1 MLLSICIPS
10 YNRPES
16 LLRLLQSVDAPVEKI
31 EIVIA
36 EDHAPRR
43 IEVCNQVNLFKESS
57 AYQVVYHENEK
68 NLGYD
73 ANLRSL
79 LSLAKGDFVLFMGD
93 DDAFKPAA
101 LAKFIQ
107 FLEENRSYNYIL
119 RSYEIEHADKKV
131 EIFKYF
137 PQTTVLKA
145 GIESA
150 CFLFKRSVSIAGFT
164 IARKRALELATDK
177 FDGTLLYQLHLVLS
191 IAYYEDTIFCDIP
204 VARVTQSFRK
214 NNTAFG
220 TADKE
225 SKFTPGKISQENSIR
240 FTEGFFEISQD
251 FDNVHSTNL
260 TSLIKRDL
268 SKYSYPILS
277 IQRKNGFSNF
287 ISYCSRLAKRT
298 GINKTWHYYF
308 YSFSL
313 LFLGEGICD
322 KAIFF
327 LKKRLGYT
335 PHF

>member
-16 LLRLLQSVDAPVEKI
+16 LLRLLKSVDAPVEKI

-43 IEVCNQVNLFKESS
+43 TEVCNQVNLFKESS
-57 AYQVVYHENEK
+57 VYQVVYHENEK

-73 ANLRSL
+73 AN
-79 LSLAKGDFVLFMGD
+79 FVLFMGD
-93 DDAFKPAA
+93 DDSFKPAA

-191 IAYYEDTIFCDIP
+191 IAYFEDTIFCDIP

>member
-10 YNRPES
+10 YNRPDS
-16 LLRLLQSVDAPVEKI
+16 LLQLLKSVDASPDLI

-36 EDHAPRR
+36 EDAAPLR
-43 IEVCNQVNLFKESS
+43 EVVRSKVQEFKNMSNYEI
-57 AYQVVYHENEK
+57 YYHENAQ

-73 ANLRSL
+73 ANLRNL
-79 LSLAKGDFVLFMGD
+79 IELAKGEFVLFMGD
-93 DDAFKPAA
+93 DDLFKSGA
-101 LAKFIQ
+101 LDEFLTFLQSNKQ
-107 FLEENRSYNYIL
+107 FNYIL
-119 RSYEIEHADKKV
+119 RSYEIEHTDGNI

-137 PQTTVLKA
+137 PRATILKSGA
-145 GIESA
+145 TSS

-164 IARKRALELATDK
+164 IARNRALGLATNK
-177 FDGTLLYQLHLVLS
+177 FDGTLLYQLYLVLH
-191 IAYYEDTIFCDIP
+191 IAYFEDTIFCDIP

-214 NNTAFG
+214 NDTAFG

-240 FTEGFFEISQD
+240 FTEGFFEISQH
-251 FDNVHSTNL
+251 FDNANNTDI
-260 TSLIKRDL
+260 TSMIKRDL

-277 IQRKNGFSNF
+277 IQRKNGLRNF
-287 ISYCSRLAKRT
+287 ISYCSLLAKRT
-298 GINKTWHYYF
+298 GINQTWHYYF

-322 KAIFF
+322 KAIVFI
-327 LKKRLGYT
+327 KRRLGYT

>member
-43 IEVCNQVNLFKESS
+43 TEVCNQVNLFKESS
-57 AYQVVYHENEK
+57 VYQVVYHENEK

-73 ANLRSL
+73 ANIRSL
-79 LSLAKGDFVLFMGD
+79 LSLAKGNFVLFMGD
-93 DDAFKPAA
+93 DDSFKPAA

-164 IARKRALELATDK
+164 INRRKALELSTSQ
-177 FDGTLLYQLHLVLS
+177 FDGTLLYQLHLVIN
-191 IAYYEDTIFCDIP
+191 IAYLEDTIFCDIP
-204 VARVTQSFRK
+204 VAKVTQSFRD
-214 NNTAFG
+214 NNVAFG
-220 TADKE
+220 TAANE
-225 SKFTPGKISQENSIR
+225 TKFTPGKISQENSIR
-240 FTEGFFEISQD
+240 FTEGFFEISDD
-251 FDNVHSTNL
+251 FDKKQGTKLSE
-260 TSLIKRDL
+260 LIKKDL
-268 SKYSYPILS
+268 SRYSYPILS

-287 ISYCSRLAKRT
+287 FQYIIKLANRT
-298 GINKTWHYYF
+298 GINQTWHYYF
-308 YSFSL
+308 YSFCL
-313 LFLGEGICD
+313 LFLGEKICD
-322 KAIFF
+322 RGII
-327 LKKRLGYT
+327 LIKKKLGYT
-335 PHF
+335 PQF

>member
-1 MLLSICIPS
+1 MP
-10 YNRPES
+10 Y
-16 LLRLLQSVDAPVEKI
+16 EKI

-43 IEVCNQVNLFKESS
+43 TEVCNQVNLFKESS
-57 AYQVVYHENEK
+57 VYQVVYHENEK

-79 LSLAKGDFVLFMGD
+79 LSLAKGNFVLFMGD
-93 DDAFKPAA
+93 DDSFKPAA
-101 LAKFIQ
+101 LAKFIK

-191 IAYYEDTIFCDIP
+191 IAYFEDTIFCDIP

>member
-191 IAYYEDTIFCDIP
+191 IAYFEDTIFCDIP

>member
-79 LSLAKGDFVLFMGD
+79 LSLAKGNFVLFMGD
-93 DDAFKPAA
+93 DDSFKPAA
-101 LAKFIQ
+101 LAKFIK

-164 IARKRALELATDK
+164 INRRKALELSTSQ
-177 FDGTLLYQLHLVLS
+177 FDGTLLYQLHLVIN
-191 IAYYEDTIFCDIP
+191 IAYLEDTIFCDIP
-204 VARVTQSFRK
+204 VAKVTQSFRD
-214 NNTAFG
+214 NNVAFG
-220 TADKE
+220 TAANE
-225 SKFTPGKISQENSIR
+225 TKFTPGKISQENSIR
-240 FTEGFFEISQD
+240 FTEGFFEISDD
-251 FDNVHSTNL
+251 FDKKQGTKLSE
-260 TSLIKRDL
+260 LIKKDL
-268 SKYSYPILS
+268 SRYSYPILS

-287 ISYCSRLAKRT
+287 FQYIIKLANRT
-298 GINKTWHYYF
+298 GINQTWHYYF
-308 YSFSL
+308 YSFCL
-313 LFLGEGICD
+313 LFLGEKICD
-322 KAIFF
+322 RGII
-327 LKKRLGYT
+327 LIKKKLGYT
-335 PHF
+335 PQF

>member
-16 LLRLLQSVDAPVEKI
+16 LLRLLKSVDAPVEKI

-43 IEVCNQVNLFKESS
+43 TEVCNQVNLFKESS
-57 AYQVVYHENEK
+57 VYQVVYHENEK

-73 ANLRSL
+73 ANIRSL
-79 LSLAKGDFVLFMGD
+79 LSLAKGNFVLFMGD
-93 DDAFKPAA
+93 DDSFKPAA

-191 IAYYEDTIFCDIP
+191 IAYFEDTIFCDIP

>member
-16 LLRLLQSVDAPVEKI
+16 LLRLLQSVDAPSDKI

-43 IEVCNQVNLFKESS
+43 AEVCNQVNLFKESS
-57 AYQVVYHENEK
+57 VYQVVYHENEK

-107 FLEENRSYNYIL
+107 FLEENSTYNYIL

-164 IARKRALELATDK
+164 INRRRALELSTSQ
-177 FDGTLLYQLHLVLS
+177 FDGTLLYQLHLVIN
-191 IAYYEDTIFCDIP
+191 IAYLDDTIFCDIP
-204 VARVTQSFRK
+204 VARVTQSFRD
-214 NNTAFG
+214 NNVSFG
-220 TADKE
+220 TSANE
-225 SKFTPGKISQENSIR
+225 TKFTPGKISQENSIR
-240 FTEGFFEISQD
+240 FTEGFFEISDD
-251 FDNVHSTNL
+251 FDKKQGTNL
-260 TSLIKRDL
+260 TALIKKDL

-287 ISYCSRLAKRT
+287 FQYILKLAKRT
-298 GINKTWHYYF
+298 GINQSWHYYF
-308 YSFSL
+308 YSFCL
-313 LFLGEGICD
+313 LFLGEKICD
-322 KAIFF
+322 KGIIFI
-327 LKKRLGYT
+327 KKKLGYT
-335 PHF
+335 PQF

>member
-1 MLLSICIPS
+1 
-10 YNRPES
+10 
-16 LLRLLQSVDAPVEKI
+16 VDAPVEKI

-79 LSLAKGDFVLFMGD
+79 LSLAKGNFVLFMGD
-93 DDAFKPAA
+93 DDSFKPAA
-101 LAKFIQ
+101 LAKFIK

-164 IARKRALELATDK
+164 INRRKALELSTSQ
-177 FDGTLLYQLHLVLS
+177 FDGTLLYQLHLVIN
-191 IAYYEDTIFCDIP
+191 IAYLEDTIFCDIP
-204 VARVTQSFRK
+204 VAKVTQSFRD
-214 NNTAFG
+214 NNVAFG
-220 TADKE
+220 TAANE
-225 SKFTPGKISQENSIR
+225 TKFTPGKISQENSIR
-240 FTEGFFEISQD
+240 FTEGFFEISDD
-251 FDNVHSTNL
+251 FDKKQGTKLSE
-260 TSLIKRDL
+260 LIKKDL
-268 SKYSYPILS
+268 SRYSYPILS

-287 ISYCSRLAKRT
+287 FQYIIKLANRT
-298 GINKTWHYYF
+298 GINQTWHYYF
-308 YSFSL
+308 YSFCL
-313 LFLGEGICD
+313 LFLGEKICD
-322 KAIFF
+322 RGII
-327 LKKRLGYT
+327 LIKKKLGYT
-335 PHF
+335 PQF